1 MSPQRQLAL
10 LSLIHDLAERRR
22 SQFVIATHSP
32 ILMAYPGALLYQL
45 DAAGIASV
53 RYQDTE
59 HYRIT
64 RDFLADPE
72 RFFKR

>member
-1 MSPQRQLAL
+1 VGSYN
-10 LSLIHDLAERRR
+10 
-22 SQFVIATHSP
+22 T
-32 ILMAYPGALLYQL
+32 YPGALLYQL
-45 DAAGIASV
+45 DAAGIAPV

-72 RFFKR
+72 RFFKHLFTDRE